1 MATTTGACRVT
12 MECGDCEHQYED
24 HLTRREVERL
34 RVDPHDISDESRC
47 PRCAQCESSLIR
59 IHSR

>member
-24 HLTRREVERL
+24 QLTRREVERL

-47 PRCAQCESSLIR
+47 PRCAQCESS
-59 IHSR
+59 